1 MRFHCYFQDRGPEY
15 AYLNDETGSNES
27 RNENSVDENI
37 TMEDSNTIS
46 DQF

>member
-1 MRFHCYFQDRGPEY
+1 MRFHCYFQDRGPDY
-15 AYLNDETGSNES
+15 AYLNDKTGSTES

-37 TMEDSNTIS
+37 TMEDSKTIV

>member
-1 MRFHCYFQDRGPEY
+1 MRFHCYFQDTGPEY
-15 AYLNDETGSNES
+15 ANLNDEPGSNES

>member
-1 MRFHCYFQDRGPEY
+1 MRFHCYFQDTGPEY